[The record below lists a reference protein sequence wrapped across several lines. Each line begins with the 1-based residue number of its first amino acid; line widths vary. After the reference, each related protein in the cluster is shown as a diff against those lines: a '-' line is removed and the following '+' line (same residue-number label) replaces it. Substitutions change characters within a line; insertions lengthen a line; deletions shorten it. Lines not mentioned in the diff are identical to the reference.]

1 LDGAPLTPYDP
12 AVRAIILVG
21 GAGTRLRP
29 LTWRTP
35 KQLVP
40 VLNRPLLEHLLL
52 HLRDHNITRI
62 TLAMT
67 ERTEAIRTTFG
78 DGAALDIQ
86 LDYAYE
92 DTPLGSGGAIA
103 SAAQGWDEPFLVCNG
118 DIITNIDLTAMIA
131 FHRQHNAELTIHLH
145 EVEDPSGF
153 GVAVTAPDGRIT
165 RFIEKPPKGTAPSR
179 LINAGNWLF
188 QPSLLAEMDP
198 TTFNRVEDGR
208 FPSLCDAARP
218 IYGFNQPVY
227 WKDVGNAEALRT
239 VNLDLVAGSIPDRI
253 PADTQGVLIG
263 SDTHIAAASIEQ
275 PTVIGSGCRIE
286 SDVVISRSVIWDNV
300 TIESGTTVT
309 DSIIASG
316 ATVGPAVKI
325 DRSVIA
331 HGAQIGAGAQLIDV
345 SVEPDEQVE
354 A

>member
-1 LDGAPLTPYDP
+1 M
-12 AVRAIILVG
+12 RAIILVG

-52 HLRDHNITRI
+52 HLRHHNITRI

-67 ERTEAIRTTFG
+67 DRTEAIRTTYG
-78 DGAALDIQ
+78 DGASLDIQ

-103 SAAQGWDEPFLVCNG
+103 SVAQGWNEPFLVCNG
-118 DIITNIDLTAMIA
+118 DIITDIDLTAMIA
-131 FHRQHNAELTIHLH
+131 FHRQHNAELTMHLH
-145 EVEDPSGF
+145 KVEDPSGF

-165 RFIEKPPKGTAPSR
+165 SFIEKPPKETGTAH

-198 TTFNRVEDGR
+198 TTFNRVEDGL
-208 FPSLCDAARP
+208 FPSLCDSVRP
-218 IYGFNQPVY
+218 IYGFDQPAY

-239 VNLDLVAGSIPDRI
+239 VNLDLVAGSIPDRV
-253 PADTQGVLIG
+253 PADTHGVLIG
-263 SDTHIAAASIEQ
+263 SDTQIAAARIKQ

-286 SDVVISRSVIWDNV
+286 SDVVISGSVIWNNV
-300 TIESGTTVT
+300 TIGSGTTVT

-316 ATVGPAVKI
+316 TTIGPAVKM

-331 HGAQIGAGAQLIDV
+331 HGAQIGSGAQLIDV
-345 SVEPDEQVE
+345 SVEPNEHIE